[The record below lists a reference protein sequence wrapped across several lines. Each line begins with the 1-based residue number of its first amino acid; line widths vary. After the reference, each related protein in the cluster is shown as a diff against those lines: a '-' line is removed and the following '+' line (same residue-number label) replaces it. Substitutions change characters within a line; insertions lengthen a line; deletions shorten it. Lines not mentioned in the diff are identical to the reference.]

1 MAVRVNR
8 ASFSPYLRSL
18 LFYLTFKFPRRRIN
32 PNSSQRERLLM
43 ANANRCCVCKRCGVG
58 LHLHHIDQ
66 DSSNTVDEKPC
77 HFVRGRPR
85 PSSSPRCLSAQRE
98 PPRIEPGGNPQAQAL
113 MGGICLR
120 NSQAIPKGY
129 RHTRRLRSYE
139 MFHSVQLVMQWLTSE
154 LSISAP
160 ITYWMA
166 ISTT

>member
-66 DSSNTVDEKPC
+66 DSSNTVDENLAILC
-77 HFVRGRPR
+77 VEDHDRHHRPGAYQ
-85 PSSSPRCLSAQRE
+85 PSVNHL
-98 PPRIEPGGNPQAQAL
+98 
-113 MGGICLR
+113 
-120 NSQAIPKGY
+120 
-129 RHTRRLRSYE
+129 
-139 MFHSVQLVMQWLTSE
+139 E
-154 LSISAP
+154 LSPEEIRKHKRSWEAFVSETRKP
-160 ITYWMA
+160 FPRVIATLAAYGAMKCFIPCNW
-166 ISTT
+166 